1 MSGDGSSGPVLGLVR
16 AVTPDF
22 VRRRYA
28 LKFLIV
34 LSVMGLAIGSV
45 GVYATA
51 QITEQTRD
59 RVESEYSG
67 IASQE
72 ATIIDQWN
80 ERNRQGVRLA
90 SNNDVWT
97 ADDPATVERAARN
110 LKSDSA
116 DITALHVVNGS
127 SEHLDIV
134 ASTRFDASATFEGTN
149 REWLADLSFSSLG
162 QVKSSSVYD
171 TESGAVVGFVSPVGG
186 GDHYLVLESSVN
198 ALASRFQGAQRA
210 EDGFTQVVNG
220 DGEVLIDERAEESS
234 AEPAALF
241 STYGDQRARQ
251 PIRAALDMPAG
262 SSGVSAQMPAHSG
275 VIDEEYAVGYAPVP
289 ITNGPD
295 DWVVLVHAPTGEVFG
310 FVQTVSDFG
319 LVATGVAVLLMGAIG
334 AALGYNTATTIDRL
348 TGKAE
353 QMEAGNLDVTIETG
367 RIDNIGRLYGAFG
380 SMRDALSDQIREA
393 EQARKEAEVSRAE
406 AMEMSDYLQ
415 ETAEEYSEIMQAGA
429 RGDLTQRM
437 EPDGE
442 NEAMDRIAEDFN
454 EMLTEL
460 EMTTGQLKSFAVQV
474 EEGGRAVQQSA
485 ETVRD
490 ASEQVAE
497 SIQKISDDAYDQK
510 ERLRR
515 ISEDVDAVAKAIE
528 SSGSDGEAVDLDESL
543 RMIREVADLVET
555 AVDLGEETM
564 AESENVA
571 GAAEEQAAELT
582 EVSARAEEL
591 VRYAQYLGDGLNN
604 FETEE
609 EHEFVFQTGASDIED
624 GAGPSGD

>member
-1 MSGDGSSGPVLGLVR
+1 MSDDGGAGPLLGLVR
-16 AVTPDF
+16 TLTPNF

-45 GVYATA
+45 GVFATA
-51 QITEQTRD
+51 QITDETRD

-72 ATIIDQWN
+72 ATIIEQWV

-97 ADDPATVERAARN
+97 SDDASAMERAARN
-110 LKSDSA
+110 LKSDST
-116 DITALHVVNGS
+116 DISGLHLVNAS

-134 ASTRFDASATFEGTN
+134 ASTRFDTSATFEGTS
-149 REWLADLSFSSLG
+149 REWLAEMSFSSIG
-162 QVKSSSVYD
+162 QVKSSTVYD
-171 TESGAVVGFVSPVGG
+171 TGDEAVVGFVSPVGD
-186 GDHYLVLESSVN
+186 GDRYLVLESSVT
-198 ALASRFQGAQRA
+198 ALANRFQGAERA
-210 EDGFTQVVNG
+210 DGGFTQVVDG
-220 DGEVLIDERAEESS
+220 DGNVLIDERTEVSG

-241 STYGDQRARQ
+241 STYGDQRAQQ
-251 PIRAALDMPAG
+251 PIRDALDLSAG
-262 SSGVSAQMPAHSG
+262 SSGVSAEMPAHSG
-275 VIDEEYAVGYAPVP
+275 VLDEEYAVGYAPVP

-295 DWVVLVHAPTGEVFG
+295 EWVVLVHAPTGEVFG
-310 FVQTVSDFG
+310 FVQTVSDLG
-319 LVATGVAVLLMGAIG
+319 LVATGLAVLLMGAIG
-334 AALGYNTATTIDRL
+334 AALGYNTSTTIDRL

-353 QMEAGNLDVTIETG
+353 QMEQGNLDVEIETG
-367 RIDNIGRLYGAFG
+367 RVDNIGRLYGAFG
-380 SMRDALSDQIREA
+380 SMRDALREQIREA

-406 AMEMSDYLQ
+406 AMEMSNYLQ
-415 ETAEEYSEIMQAGA
+415 ERAEEYSAIMQAGA

-437 EPDGE
+437 ETEGE
-442 NEAMDRIAEDFN
+442 NEAMDQIADDFN
-454 EMLTEL
+454 EMITEL

-474 EEGGRAVQQSA
+474 EEGGQSVQQSA

-510 ERLRR
+510 ERLQR
-515 ISEDVDAVAKAIE
+515 ISEDIDAVADAIE
-528 SSGSDGEAVDLDESL
+528 SSEADGEAVDFGESL
-543 RMIREVADLVET
+543 RMVREVADLVDT
-555 AVDLGEETM
+555 AVDLGEEMM

-582 EVSARAEEL
+582 EVSSRAEEL

-609 EHEFVFQTGASDIED
+609 EHEFVFQTGAGGPED
-624 GAGPSGD
+624 GPEPSGD